1 MGEENMEYEEI
12 GTEKVDLNFEYG
24 KEFDGEYP
32 PEAAEWCNNNRAYIE
47 ELTAAPNGTRRF
59 KIVAIPD
66 PTFDEVKAEAT
77 ARVNADT
84 SRAIFEGFDHEIDT
98 GNGKEVLHFSY
109 DSFDQINFNQ
119 TVNIATLALSG
130 GEGLPE
136 SVMWNGYRNYTPE
149 NGGELVRIA
158 LTPTAF
164 LDLYVKGASAHKAL
178 QMELGG
184 QKKAQI
190 ESCETVEEINSLM
203 TEWGL

>member
-1 MGEENMEYEEI
+1 MTEENSSYEE
-12 GTEKVDLNFEYG
+12 TTPETKVWNFDYDM
-24 KEFDGEYP
+24 EFEGEYP
-32 PEAAEWCNNNRAYIE
+32 PEAAEWCNTNNAYIE
-47 ELTAAPNGTRRF
+47 ELASQGGTRKF
-59 KIVAIPD
+59 KIVEIPA
-66 PTFDEVKAEAT
+66 PTLTEVKSMALTRVDT
-77 ARVNADT
+77 AA
-84 SRAIFEGFDHEIDT
+84 SAAILAGFDYEMDA

-109 DSFDQINFNQ
+109 DSFDQSNFNQ
-119 TVNIATLALSG
+119 TANIATLALSG

-149 NGGELVRIA
+149 NGGELVRIT

-184 QKKAQI
+184 QRKAQI
-190 ESCETVEEINSLM
+190 ESCETVEEINALM